1 MIGKFWDLLFDYA
14 DKAKQGGDV
23 RKYEICHEIED
34 LLQKAYD
41 DGLKC
46 SNVIKKHKPK
56 GKVEELVMSIPDIK
70 VYKDKN
76 DGQIWYEL
84 DCEYREG
91 YERFRYDT
99 PEEVMMRLI
108 DYRTNKI
115 NSNMGEEKKLL
126 LLHILKRLEELRC
139 VKDVLE
145 KNGTKGIIYVEA
157 PND

>member
-1 MIGKFWDLLFDYA
+1 MIGKFFDALFDYA
-14 DKAKQGGDV
+14 DKAKEEGDM

-46 SNVIKKHKPK
+46 SRVIKNHKPK

-84 DCEYREG
+84 DCEYNK
-91 YERFRYDT
+91 YDNARYDY
-99 PEEVMMRLI
+99 PEEIIKKII
-108 DYRTNKI
+108 DYRTNRI
-115 NSNMGEEKKLL
+115 NALMGEEKELML
-126 LLHILKRLEELRC
+126 TYISKRLREIRNIR
-139 VKDVLE
+139 DVLE
-145 KNGTKGIIYVEA
+145 ENGEKTITMVEGK
-157 PND
+157 